1 MKKMK
6 ILEIIVI
13 CSAIIISLCV
23 ESKKFY
29 GLEISIDAPQEVLK
43 NQEFTV
49 FLDLKNNGTK
59 SYNIEAEF
67 FDVGLFTKKGE
78 CKKKF
83 ELKPRFEQSL
93 ECKLIY
99 DKELEKEIP
108 QTIYASVIYS
118 SDFSIIKEIVFMT
131 QEEYEGRRITGR
143 LETLP
148 RTFVENNN
156 DLEILIEITENP
168 IIVRDVEQYLYL
180 TIRNVG
186 NGIVKDIENPEINI
200 LPNIPIECDVPK
212 KMYVE
217 RTGERIACKINAK
230 NIEKSY
236 LNAYAII
243 NIKYK
248 YQLKSSAEIIVR

>member
-1 MKKMK
+1 M
-6 ILEIIVI
+6 I
-13 CSAIIISLCV
+13 CSIIIISLCV
-23 ESKKFY
+23 ESKSYY
-29 GLEISIDAPQEVLK
+29 GLEISIDAPTEVLK

-59 SYNIEAEF
+59 SYDIEAEF

-99 DKELEKEIP
+99 EKELEKEML

-118 SDFSIIKEIVFMT
+118 SEFSMVKEIVLMT
-131 QEEYEGRRITGR
+131 QEEYEGRRITKR
-143 LETLP
+143 LEGLP

-156 DLEILIEITENP
+156 DLEVLLELSENP
-168 IIVRDVEQYLYL
+168 IIVREANQYLYL

-186 NGIVKDIENPEINI
+186 NGIVKDIENLEIKI
-200 LPNIPIECDVPK
+200 LPNIPIECDIPE

-217 RTGERIACKINAK
+217 RYGERIACKINAK

-236 LNAYAII
+236 LNAYVII

-248 YQLKSSAEIIVR
+248 YQLKSFAEIIVR

>member
-1 MKKMK
+1 MKKSK

-13 CSAIIISLCV
+13 CIAIIISLCV
-23 ESKKFY
+23 ETKSYY
-29 GLEISIDAPQEVLK
+29 GLEISIDAPKEVLK
-43 NQEFTV
+43 NQKFSV

-59 SYNIEAEF
+59 SYDIEVEF

-83 ELKPRFEQSL
+83 ELKPGFGQNI
-93 ECKLIY
+93 ECKLVF
-99 DKELEKEIP
+99 EKEIEKEMP

-118 SDFSIIKEIVFMT
+118 SEFSMIKEIVFMN
-131 QEEYEGRRITGR
+131 QEEYEGRRITR
-143 LETLP
+143 RFEALP
-148 RTFVENNN
+148 KSFVENNN
-156 DLEILIEITENP
+156 DIEALLELSENP
-168 IIVRDVEQYLYL
+168 IIVRNVEQYLYV

-186 NGIVKDIENPEINI
+186 NGIVKDIENFEIKI
-200 LPNIPIECDVPK
+200 LPNIPIECDIPE

-217 RTGERIACKINAK
+217 RYGEIIACKINVK

-236 LNAYAII
+236 LNAYVII

-248 YQLKSSAEIIVR
+248 YEIKRLAEIIVR